1 LPCMARTRRHTL
13 CWDWDSLVDS
23 IHTKGSCMSAAT
35 ACKTHAKAAS
45 ETERDWGRTAGSAA
59 NVAVLNVLP
68 AALPI

>member
-1 LPCMARTRRHTL
+1 
-13 CWDWDSLVDS
+13 
-23 IHTKGSCMSAAT
+23 MSAAT